1 MQFIDTIAQ
10 YLIQEEKG
18 SFEDICLLVPGKR
31 AGMYL
36 HQSLMRKLQKPA
48 WGPQIMTI
56 NELFLSLSKYQKAD
70 SLQLIYELFLVFR
83 KIKKSNESFNN
94 FYYWG
99 EVMLNDFEDIDKYRV
114 NASQIFSNI
123 KNIKDI
129 ENLFDVLTEEQ
140 IQSIE
145 KFWNHFNTSKISKQK
160 EDFIAVWDILGEVYH
175 SYQEHLQKK
184 DLCYEGMAFREIASR
199 ADEMQ
204 INIPFKKVY
213 CIGFNIL
220 NECEHALFRYLKK
233 SGKGIFFWDYD
244 PYYLTEGHEAGRFIR
259 TNLSLYPPPEHAD
272 IYNNLSGYSPKKP
285 KEIYCMG
292 CLTNTSQV
300 KLLPHI
306 LEKFGIT
313 KQKNFE
319 NTAIVLC
326 DEKLLIPIMQSI
338 PENIEYNITMG
349 YPFEQTPLYSFLNTF
364 FDLHKSIKIIK
375 NKPCYYYKHV
385 LSILSHQ
392 YIMPIERKSIEDIIT
407 NIHQNNRV
415 YLHPEDIEGH
425 PILNMIFK
433 IPDNHM
439 ALLTQIRE
447 LIKLLYQHMGDIEKT
462 SLDQEYLY
470 MQYKQFNRFSIIA
483 NKINDL
489 SPLDLSVLKQLFFQ
503 SMANLRIPF
512 TGEPIKGIQIM
523 GLLET
528 RALDFDKVLILSA
541 NEGYLPKTTAS
552 PSFIPY
558 NLRKGFSLQTIE
570 YQDSIYAYYFYRL
583 LQRTKETGITFSQ
596 ESKSLGSNEQS
607 RFLTQLKYDKRFSLI
622 TEQQSYTINPVFQ
635 KEISIQKDNAV
646 MEKLLD
652 FSRNRNLS
660 ASSLITYMGC
670 PLQFFFRYI
679 AKLEASEE
687 VSEEIDPAET
697 GSIIHKT
704 IESLYK
710 GYREVT
716 KEDIKKIIANKKLM
730 QSTVFHYYMEEHKI
744 KDRENAVSGNNMLSL
759 AIIENAVIQILEHD
773 KNNSPFDIV
782 SLEKEIS
789 FSRDILTESKYTS
802 VNFKGYID
810 RIDVKDGI
818 VRIIDY
824 KSGKADLSFKEIEEL
839 FAEDNQ
845 KRKNAI
851 FQLVF
856 YTQAILDEF
865 KGREIRP
872 AVYSLK
878 NLYDQSFDP
887 FIKMNKKYLQIEDI
901 MHVFNEEL
909 TKKLQSLFDA
919 ETPFYQTSVT
929 ENCSYCDYK
938 AICNR

>member
-1 MQFIDTIAQ
+1 
-10 YLIQEEKG
+10 
-18 SFEDICLLVPGKR
+18 
-31 AGMYL
+31 
-36 HQSLMRKLQKPA
+36 
-48 WGPQIMTI
+48 
-56 NELFLSLSKYQKAD
+56 
-70 SLQLIYELFLVFR
+70 
-83 KIKKSNESFNN
+83 
-94 FYYWG
+94 
-99 EVMLNDFEDIDKYRV
+99 
-114 NASQIFSNI
+114 
-123 KNIKDI
+123 
-129 ENLFDVLTEEQ
+129 
-140 IQSIE
+140 
-145 KFWNHFNTSKISKQK
+145 
-160 EDFIAVWDILGEVYH
+160 
-175 SYQEHLQKK
+175 
-184 DLCYEGMAFREIASR
+184 
-199 ADEMQ
+199 
-204 INIPFKKVY
+204 
-213 CIGFNIL
+213 
-220 NECEHALFRYLKK
+220 
-233 SGKGIFFWDYD
+233 
-244 PYYLTEGHEAGRFIR
+244 
-259 TNLSLYPPPEHAD
+259 
-272 IYNNLSGYSPKKP
+272 
-285 KEIYCMG
+285 
-292 CLTNTSQV
+292 
-300 KLLPHI
+300 
-306 LEKFGIT
+306 
-313 KQKNFE
+313 
-319 NTAIVLC
+319 
-326 DEKLLIPIMQSI
+326 
-338 PENIEYNITMG
+338 
-349 YPFEQTPLYSFLNTF
+349 
-364 FDLHKSIKIIK
+364 
-375 NKPCYYYKHV
+375 
-385 LSILSHQ
+385 
-392 YIMPIERKSIEDIIT
+392 MPIERKSIEDIII

-415 YLHPEDIEGH
+415 YLHPEDIDGH